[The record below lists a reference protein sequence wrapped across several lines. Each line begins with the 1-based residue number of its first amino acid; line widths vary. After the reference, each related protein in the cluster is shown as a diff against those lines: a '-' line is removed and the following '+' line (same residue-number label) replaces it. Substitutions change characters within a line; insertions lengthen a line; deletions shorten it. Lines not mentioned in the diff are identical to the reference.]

1 MKKKVDTSSRTNPRL
16 EFSKAINSLTTK
28 QDAFVKAIEALEQ
41 FKKEELVKFD
51 LELEAKQDELKLL
64 DEEFKHKL
72 KNKQIECDQQFA
84 EYSYKAAMELLKER
98 DESSISN
105 SELQRMREELSH
117 LRGDVA
123 KKISDATESE
133 KVESKRALSAAIG
146 NANLTHKAET
156 AVLTATVDQQK
167 KEILNLTQ
175 TIENLKKEV
184 AAQRDLTK
192 EVAMAS
198 RQAPITQQ
206 IGKQ

>member
-1 MKKKVDTSSRTNPRL
+1 MKKKVEATTRVNPRL
-16 EFSKAINSLTTK
+16 EFSKAIQALTTK

-41 FKKEELVKFD
+41 FKKEELIKFD
-51 LELEAKQDELKLL
+51 LELEAKQEELKLL

-84 EYSYKAAMELLKER
+84 EYGYKTAMELLKER
-98 DESSISN
+98 DETSIGN
-105 SELQRMREELSH
+105 SELQRMKEELSH

-123 KKISDATESE
+123 KKISDAVEAE
-133 KVESKRALSAAIG
+133 KAESKRALSAAIG
-146 NANLTHKAET
+146 NATLTHKAET
-156 AVLTATVDQQK
+156 AVLTATVEQQK
-167 KEILNLTQ
+167 KEIASLNQTIANLTKD
-175 TIENLKKEV
+175 I